1 MLNGHGIENGKKKKP
16 TQTRTATTIGLI
28 SKKTKNFAR
37 VNALFAHFFA
47 VFVPRL
53 QGETFLVTRF
63 PAV

>member
-1 MLNGHGIENGKKKKP
+1 MRTAKKRT

-37 VNALFAHFFA
+37 ERTFFSNFFA

-53 QGETFLVTRF
+53 QRETFLVTRF
-63 PAV
+63 AAV